1 MQAIEDIHRIGNYF
15 TKGSTVFYFNK
26 AALPG
31 KNLRVFIYIRVS
43 TKLQEYRFSLKAQ
56 IQELVQYAHSM
67 GWIIVGIYR
76 DVDSGG
82 KLDKAGL
89 TQMLDDVDD
98 DKGDVVLCIDQDRL
112 SRLDT
117 VSWEYLKSQLRENSV
132 KIAEPGKITDLAD
145 EDDEFFSDLK
155 NLFAKREK
163 KKIVKRM
170 MRGKRQ
176 RTREGKGWGK
186 PPFEYLYDKNT
197 GKHTV
202 NEAYSWV
209 IPTIDDLYLK
219 QGLSDEKIAEVL
231 NGIKKPPSGKPW
243 NSQHISKRLTSK
255 AYHGVMEKSFSNGE
269 TIVTPG
275 VYPPLRSKETWHR
288 IQLKRK
294 EKYQRRNPIYPALT
308 RNIAVTCGDCGRKL
322 SLKQSGSIKYGI
334 HFYYKHGR
342 EHKPDYSPDCGM
354 SINSIRIDFNLIR
367 AVKEILDN
375 EETARRYIQFE
386 YNPQDIEQLNAEIEG
401 VNKQLNEVQQMYDNL
416 LDLVLKGGGGFSGG
430 LLESK
435 QAELE
440 SQRQVHTARKR
451 QLENKK
457 EAVMQ
462 QMFNYVA
469 VSQYFEAL
477 LYLDEEMTPQE
488 QMELI
493 GRLFP
498 SGVLYEDKLVLKA
511 YLNGETPFPV
521 VVPVAPNPFG
531 YMNNGG
537 PRKKRSTK
545 ASLGLKK
552 ITEEV
557 KKQFL

>member
-1 MQAIEDIHRIGNYF
+1 METREQKIADYF
-15 TKGSTVFYFNK
+15 SSSQGAVYYFNK
-26 AALPG
+26 SAAPG
-31 KNLRVFIYIRVS
+31 KALRVFIYIRVS
-43 TKLQEYRFSLKAQ
+43 TKLQEHRFSLKAQ
-56 IQELVQYAHSM
+56 IQELLQYAESM
-67 GWIIVGIYR
+67 GWVIVGIYR

-89 TQMLDDVDD
+89 SQLLDDVDE

-186 PPFEYLYDKNT
+186 PPFEYIYDKNT
-197 GKHTV
+197 GKHSI

-209 IPTIDDLYLK
+209 IPLIDELYLQK
-219 QGLSDEKIAEVL
+219 GLSDEKIVEVL
-231 NGIKKPPSGKPW
+231 NGIKKTPSGKPW
-243 NSQHISKRLTSK
+243 ITAHISKRLTSK

-269 TIVTPG
+269 TITTPG
-275 VYPPLRSKETWHR
+275 VYPALRTEETWHR
-288 IQLKRK
+288 IQVRRK

-308 RNIAVTCGDCGRKL
+308 RNITVTCGECGCKL
-322 SLKQSGSIKYGI
+322 SLKQSGSKEYGI

-342 EHKPDYSPDCGM
+342 QHKPDYSPDCNM
-354 SINSIRIDFNLIR
+354 SINSLRLDFNLIQ
-367 AVKEILDN
+367 AVKDILNN
-375 EETARRYIQFE
+375 EETAKRYVQFE
-386 YNPQDIEQLNAEIEG
+386 YSPQDIEQLNAEIDAAG
-401 VNKQLNEVQQMYDNL
+401 RLLAAVQQKYDNL
-416 LDLVLKGGGGFSGG
+416 LDLVLQGGNGFSPG
-430 LLESK
+430 LLEAK
-435 QAELE
+435 QATLANERE
-440 SQRQVHTARKR
+440 VHIARKK

-457 EAVMQ
+457 EAILEK
-462 QMFNYVA
+462 MFNYEA
-469 VSQYFEAL
+469 VNQYLRAL
-477 LYLDEEMTPQE
+477 IYLDEQMMPQE

-498 SGVLYEDKLVLKA
+498 SGILYENTFVLTG
-511 YLNGETPFPV
+511 YLNGHDFQV
-521 VVPVAPNPFG
+521 NVPVAPNPFG
-531 YMNNGG
+531 YMNNSG

-545 ASLGLKK
+545 SSLGLAK
-552 ITEEV
+552 ISEET
-557 KKQFL
+557 KRQLN

>member
-1 MQAIEDIHRIGNYF
+1 MEAAIEQRIADYF
-15 TKGSTVFYFNK
+15 SSSQGAVYYFNK

-31 KNLRVFIYIRVS
+31 KDYRVFIYIRVS
-43 TKLQEYRFSLKAQ
+43 TKLQEHRFSLKAQ
-56 IQELVQYAHSM
+56 IQELIQYAKSM
-67 GWIIVGIYR
+67 GWVVVGIYR

-89 TQMLDDVDD
+89 SQLLDDVDE

-186 PPFEYLYDKNT
+186 PPFEYIYDKNT
-197 GKHTV
+197 GKHSV
-202 NEAYSWV
+202 NDAYSWV
-209 IPTIDDLYLK
+209 IPLIDDLYLNK
-219 QGLSDEKIAEVL
+219 DLSDEKIAEVL
-231 NGIKKPPSGKPW
+231 NGIKKTPSGKPW
-243 NSQHISKRLTSK
+243 ISQHISKRLTSK
-255 AYHGVMEKSFSNGE
+255 AYHGVMEKVFSNGE
-269 TIVTPG
+269 TITTPG
-275 VYPPLRSKETWHR
+275 VYPALRTEETWHR
-288 IQLKRK
+288 IQVRRK

-308 RNIAVTCGDCGRKL
+308 RNIAVTCGECGCKL
-322 SLKQSGSIKYGI
+322 SLKQSGSKEYGI

-342 EHKPDYSPDCGM
+342 QHKPDYSPGCNM
-354 SINSIRIDFNLIR
+354 SINSLRIDFNLLQ
-367 AVKEILDN
+367 AVKDILNN
-375 EETARRYIQFE
+375 EETARRYVQFE
-386 YNPQDIEQLNAEIEG
+386 YSPQDIEQLNAEIDAVG
-401 VNKQLNEVQQMYDNL
+401 RLLAAVQQKYDNL
-416 LDLVLKGGGGFSGG
+416 LDLVLQGGAGFSPG
-430 LLESK
+430 LLETK
-435 QAELE
+435 QAALANERE
-440 SQRQVHTARKR
+440 VHIARKK

-457 EAVMQ
+457 EVVLAK
-462 QMFNYVA
+462 MFNYEA

-488 QMELI
+488 QMDLI

-498 SGVLYEDKLVLKA
+498 SGVLHEDKLVLQA

-521 VVPVAPNPFG
+521 NVPVAANPFG
-531 YMNNGG
+531 YMNNGS
-537 PRKKRSTK
+537 RKERKTK
-545 ASLGLKK
+545 SSLGIAK
-552 ITEEV
+552 ITEEA
-557 KKQFL
+557 KKQLF

>member
-1 MQAIEDIHRIGNYF
+1 MQAVEDIQYIADHF
-15 TKGSTVFYFNK
+15 TKGSAVYYFNK

-31 KNLRVFIYIRVS
+31 KDYRIFIYIRVS
-43 TKLQEYRFSLKAQ
+43 TKLQEHRFSLKAQ

-294 EKYQRRNPIYPALT
+294 EKYQRRNPIYPALM

-342 EHKPDYSPDCGM
+342 EHKPDYSPGCGM

-386 YNPQDIEQLNAEIEG
+386 YNPQDIDAEIEG

-511 YLNGETPFPV
+511 YLNGETPFQV
-521 VVPVAPNPFG
+521 DVPVAPNPFG

-545 ASLGLKK
+545 TSLGLKK